1 MPVTSADHLARPV
14 DLLVLGSANIDAVAR
29 TPHLP
34 VPGETVIGDSFCEY
48 PGGKGLNQAVAAA
61 RAGAQVQLRAHLG
74 DDSAG
79 RMLREVLRDEG
90 IDDRFVVTD
99 PVLPTGRAMIWVDQR
114 AENSIVVIPGAN
126 HAHSP
131 AAGLDGREFESS
143 LAGTRVVLAQLEVPL
158 DAVSTLMQ
166 KARHFGCVRILNPA
180 PAAELT
186 ADLLGDCEIVI
197 PNQGELAAL
206 GGRQRLHGLGV
217 RVVIETRG
225 SRGVHCSM
233 ADSDGRIYADWIQ
246 PAFAVRAVDTTGAGD
261 VFCGYF
267 AAGMAREFRQG
278 VEPSADPLAEAT
290 LRLAVREAA
299 AAAAIAVT
307 VEGAVPSIPSKVQ
320 VEQLL
325 ADSVSAE

>member
-1 MPVTSADHLARPV
+1 VPATSAEGRARSV
-14 DLLVLGSANIDAVAR
+14 DLLVLGSANIDVVAR

-34 VPGETVIGDSFCEY
+34 VPGETVIGDSYHEY

-61 RAGAQVQLRAHLG
+61 RAGAQVQLRAHFG

-79 RMLREVLRDEG
+79 RLLREVLRDEG
-90 IDDRFVVTD
+90 IDDRYVVTVPD
-99 PVLPTGRAMIWVDQR
+99 LPTGRAMIWVDQR

-131 AAGLDGREFESS
+131 EAGLDDGEFESS
-143 LAGTRVVLAQLEVPL
+143 LATTRVVLAQLEVPL
-158 DAVSTLMQ
+158 DAVSNLMQ
-166 KARHFGCVRILNPA
+166 MARHFGCVRILNPA
-180 PAAELT
+180 PAAELS

-225 SRGVHCSM
+225 SRGVHCSI

-267 AAGMAREFRQG
+267 AAGMARAIRQG
-278 VEPSADPLAEAT
+278 AELSADRLSEAT
-290 LRLAVREAA
+290 LRLVVREAA
-299 AAAAIAVT
+299 AAAAIAVI
-307 VEGAVPSIPSKVQ
+307 VEGAVPSIPKKAQ
-320 VEQLL
+320 VDQLL
-325 ADSVSAE
+325 ADSVSVR